1 MPEFFPFPFPLS
13 YDKIK
18 TWDIIS
24 SKQEMQRASNMGSTI
39 VNSFNDG
46 EYIMTL
52 TVEKIKDIITPI
64 CKQYHI
70 TAAYLFGSYA
80 RGDFTP
86 SSDVDI
92 RIDCSKSDKLKGL
105 FGVSGLRLDLEDAL
119 KKPVDLLT
127 WIPLGENS
135 KEFRENMLRDEVLI
149 YGARKS

>member
-1 MPEFFPFPFPLS
+1 
-13 YDKIK
+13 
-18 TWDIIS
+18 
-24 SKQEMQRASNMGSTI
+24 
-39 VNSFNDG
+39 
-46 EYIMTL
+46 MTL

-92 RIDCSKSDKLKGL
+92 RINCSKSDKLKGL

-127 WIPLGENS
+127 WIPPGENS